1 MEVSLFSNYSSRLP
15 QCSTLEEV
23 AELIRSDERVAAL
36 TQAFRATGDASVKQ
50 SSPLFGVAAVFRSG
64 KKQTDIVALTGLS
77 LVDVDHV
84 ATDRPTL
91 DELKRRAEADA
102 HTLLCYRT
110 ISGHGLRIVF
120 RYELDTAY
128 SLEQQKLF
136 YPRAFA
142 VGNAYYTRLLG
153 VETDLKCKNVGRLSG
168 LAHDAEVYLN
178 AEAVPFAA
186 ADIEEAAEK
195 QRRLLR
201 TQQRQRR
208 ELTRLQAT
216 YERIIRPEVEADGAV
231 YGPGSHNDY
240 VMRVGYKLN
249 QFGFS
254 LQAALEWAATAF
266 ADYDRASDILT
277 SCYQK
282 TEEFGTRKSR
292 TPRKDDAPARA
303 LPWAEVGAIRDFI
316 SRHAHLRHN
325 VITGR
330 VEIEL
335 KEKKLKELKEK
346 KGKEKNELKDKNFK
360 EEGKEEEE
368 EEEELKEKKGK
379 EKNELKDKNFKGEGK
394 EEEELKEKKLK
405 EKNELKD
412 KNFKGEEPEEIET
425 GEGEERWE
433 PVTDR
438 IVNSLWAQMSAEWR
452 VNVMDIYRVILSD
465 FVPEYHPFRAYLQA
479 LPPAPATGSGAIA
492 RLAQTV
498 RVRGGEAVQQ
508 RWEEY
513 LRKWLVGM
521 VAAWVDDAVVN
532 NVILVLIGEQG
543 SYKTTWFQYLLPPS
557 LRRYFYTKTNAN
569 RLGRDE
575 LLTLAQYGLV
585 CCEELDTMRP
595 AELNQLK
602 AAVTMS
608 SIDERAAYAH
618 FHEHRPHIASFCGTG
633 NNVQFLSDPTGNRR
647 WLPFE
652 VESITSPRDVPFD
665 HDAIYAEAY
674 ALYRSGFRFWF
685 SRQEIAELA
694 DYNRKFETPRL
705 EWELV
710 QQYFRLPA
718 EGESGE
724 FMPVA
729 AALQLVA
736 GSISQKLSPVHM
748 GRAFRELGFEQR
760 VVRHVRGYIVV
771 RYTAAEMQQRRHLAA
786 LI

>member
-23 AELIRSDERVAAL
+23 EELIRSDERVAAL

-77 LVDVDHV
+77 MVDVDHV

-282 TEEFGTRKSR
+282 TEEFGSRKSR

-346 KGKEKNELKDKNFK
+346 KG
-360 EEGKEEEE
+360 
-368 EEEELKEKKGK
+368 
-379 EKNELKDKNFKGEGK
+379 
-394 EEEELKEKKLK
+394 K

-674 ALYRSGFRFWF
+674 TLYRSGFRFWF

-694 DYNRKFETPRL
+694 AHNRQFETPRL

>member
-23 AELIRSDERVAAL
+23 EELIRSDERVAAL

-77 LVDVDHV
+77 MVDVDHV

-282 TEEFGTRKSR
+282 TEEFGSRKSR

-368 EEEELKEKKGK
+368 EKEELKEKKG
-379 EKNELKDKNFKGEGK
+379 
-394 EEEELKEKKLK
+394 K

-674 ALYRSGFRFWF
+674 TLYRSGFRFWF

-694 DYNRKFETPRL
+694 AHNRQFETPRL

>member
-36 TQAFRATGDASVKQ
+36 TQAFRTTGSASVKQ

-216 YERIIRPEVEADGAV
+216 YERIIRPEVEAEGAV

-282 TEEFGTRKSR
+282 TEEFGSR
-292 TPRKDDAPARA
+292 MHRAPHKGDATAHN
-303 LPWAEVGAIRDFI
+303 LPWAEIGDIRDFL
-316 SRHAHLRHN
+316 SQHARLRHN

-330 VEIEL
+330 VEEKKEL
-335 KEKKLKELKEK
+335 KEKKLKEKNFEEEGKEGEEEEKEELKEK
-346 KGKEKNELKDKNFK
+346 KGKEKNELKDKN
-360 EEGKEEEE
+360 
-368 EEEELKEKKGK
+368 ELKEKKGK
-379 EKNELKDKNFKGEGK
+379 EKNELKDKNFKGE
-394 EEEELKEKKLK
+394 ET
-405 EKNELKD
+405 
-412 KNFKGEEPEEIET
+412 EEIET
-425 GEGEERWE
+425 EEIEGEEMEGEGEERWE
-433 PVTDR
+433 PITDR
-438 IVNSLWAQMSAEWR
+438 TVNSLWAQMSAEWR

-771 RYTAAEMQQRRHLAA
+771 RYTAAEMEQRRHLAA

>member
-64 KKQTDIVALTGLS
+64 KKQSDIVALTGLS
-77 LVDVDHV
+77 MVDVDHV

-216 YERIIRPEVEADGAV
+216 YERIIRPEVEAEGAV

-282 TEEFGTRKSR
+282 TEEFGSR
-292 TPRKDDAPARA
+292 MHRATHKGDATAHT
-303 LPWAEVGAIRDFI
+303 LPWAEIGDIRDFI

-335 KEKKLKELKEK
+335 KEKKR
-346 KGKEKNELKDKNFK
+346 KEKNELKDKNFK
-360 EEGKEEEE
+360 EEGKEEEV
-368 EEEELKEKKGK
+368 ELKEKKRK
-379 EKNELKDKNFKGEGK
+379 EKNELKEKNFKEEGK
-394 EEEELKEKKLK
+394 EEGKE
-405 EKNELKD
+405 
-412 KNFKGEEPEEIET
+412 GEEPEEIET
-425 GEGEERWE
+425 DEGEERWE
-433 PVTDR
+433 PITDR
-438 IVNSLWAQMSAEWR
+438 TVNSLWAQMSAEWR

-771 RYTAAEMQQRRHLAA
+771 RYTAEEMQQRRHLAA

>member
-64 KKQTDIVALTGLS
+64 KKQTDIMALTGLS
-77 LVDVDHV
+77 MVDVDHV

-282 TEEFGTRKSR
+282 TEEFGTRMHRAPHKG
-292 TPRKDDAPARA
+292 DATAHN
-303 LPWAEVGAIRDFI
+303 LPWAEIGDICDFL
-316 SRHAHLRHN
+316 SQHARLRHN

-330 VEIEL
+330 VEEEIKL
-335 KEKKLKELKEK
+335 KEKKGKEKNELKERKELKEK

-360 EEGKEEEE
+360 EEGKEEEGKE
-368 EEEELKEKKGK
+368 EGKEKKIK
-379 EKNELKDKNFKGEGK
+379 E
-394 EEEELKEKKLK
+394 
-405 EKNELKD
+405 
-412 KNFKGEEPEEIET
+412 GEEPE

-433 PVTDR
+433 PITDR
-438 IVNSLWAQMSAEWR
+438 TVNSLWAQMSAEWR

-710 QQYFRLPA
+710 QQYFRLPT

>member
-77 LVDVDHV
+77 MVDVDHVATDRPTLDDVDHV

-330 VEIEL
+330 VEVEV
-335 KEKKLKELKEK
+335 ELKEK

-360 EEGKEEEE
+360 EEGKEE
-368 EEEELKEKKGK
+368 
-379 EKNELKDKNFKGEGK
+379 
-394 EEEELKEKKLK
+394 
-405 EKNELKD
+405 
-412 KNFKGEEPEEIET
+412 IET
-425 GEGEERWE
+425 DEGEERWE

-674 ALYRSGFRFWF
+674 TLYRSGFRFWF

-694 DYNRKFETPRL
+694 AHNRQFETPRL

>member
-36 TQAFRATGDASVKQ
+36 TQAFRTTGDASVKQ

-77 LVDVDHV
+77 MVDVDHV

-128 SLEQQKLF
+128 SLEQQKQF

-216 YERIIRPEVEADGAV
+216 YERIIRPEVEAEGAV

-330 VEIEL
+330 VEEEIKI
-335 KEKKLKELKEK
+335 KEKKLKEKNELKDKTFKEEGKEEEEEKEELKEK

-360 EEGKEEEE
+360 EEGKE
-368 EEEELKEKKGK
+368 
-379 EKNELKDKNFKGEGK
+379 
-394 EEEELKEKKLK
+394 
-405 EKNELKD
+405 
-412 KNFKGEEPEEIET
+412 GEEPEEIET
-425 GEGEERWE
+425 DEGEERWE
-433 PVTDR
+433 PITDR
-438 IVNSLWAQMSAEWR
+438 TVNSLWAQMSAEWR

-771 RYTAAEMQQRRHLAA
+771 RYTAAEMEQRRHLAA

>member
-77 LVDVDHV
+77 MVDVDHV

-330 VEIEL
+330 VEVEV
-335 KEKKLKELKEK
+335 ELKEK

-360 EEGKEEEE
+360 EEGKEE
-368 EEEELKEKKGK
+368 
-379 EKNELKDKNFKGEGK
+379 
-394 EEEELKEKKLK
+394 
-405 EKNELKD
+405 
-412 KNFKGEEPEEIET
+412 IET
-425 GEGEERWE
+425 DEGEERWE

-674 ALYRSGFRFWF
+674 TLYRSGFRFWF

-694 DYNRKFETPRL
+694 AHNRQFETPRL

>member
-23 AELIRSDERVAAL
+23 EELIRSDERVAAL

-77 LVDVDHV
+77 MVDVDHV

-282 TEEFGTRKSR
+282 TEEFGSRKSR

-368 EEEELKEKKGK
+368 EKEELKEKKG
-379 EKNELKDKNFKGEGK
+379 N
-394 EEEELKEKKLK
+394 

-674 ALYRSGFRFWF
+674 TLYRSGFRFWF

-694 DYNRKFETPRL
+694 AHNRQFETPRL

>member
-77 LVDVDHV
+77 MVDVDHV

-178 AEAVPFAA
+178 AEAAPFAA

-330 VEIEL
+330 VEVG
-335 KEKKLKELKEK
+335 KEKKLKEK
-346 KGKEKNELKDKNFK
+346 KGKEKNELK
-360 EEGKEEEE
+360 ERQ
-368 EEEELKEKKGK
+368 
-379 EKNELKDKNFKGEGK
+379 
-394 EEEELKEKKLK
+394 ELKEKKLK

-412 KNFKGEEPEEIET
+412 KNFKEEGKEEIET

-694 DYNRKFETPRL
+694 AHNRQFETPRL

>member
-77 LVDVDHV
+77 MVDVDHV
-84 ATDRPTL
+84 PTDRPTL

-128 SLEQQKLF
+128 SLEQQKQF

-216 YERIIRPEVEADGAV
+216 YERIIRPEVEAEGAV

-303 LPWAEVGAIRDFI
+303 LPWAEVGAIRDFL
-316 SRHAHLRHN
+316 SQHARLRHN

-330 VEIEL
+330 VEEEKKEL
-335 KEKKLKELKEK
+335 KEKKLKEKNELKDKNELKEK

-360 EEGKEEEE
+360 EEGKEEGNEE
-368 EEEELKEKKGK
+368 
-379 EKNELKDKNFKGEGK
+379 EGK
-394 EEEELKEKKLK
+394 E
-405 EKNELKD
+405 
-412 KNFKGEEPEEIET
+412 GEEPEEIER

-433 PVTDR
+433 PITDR
-438 IVNSLWAQMSAEWR
+438 TVNSLWAQMSAEWR

-694 DYNRKFETPRL
+694 DYNRQFETPRL

-771 RYTAAEMQQRRHLAA
+771 RYTAAEMEQRRHLTA

>member
-1 MEVSLFSNYSSRLP
+1 M
-15 QCSTLEEV
+15 
-23 AELIRSDERVAAL
+23 
-36 TQAFRATGDASVKQ
+36 
-50 SSPLFGVAAVFRSG
+50 
-64 KKQTDIVALTGLS
+64 
-77 LVDVDHV
+77 
-84 ATDRPTL
+84 
-91 DELKRRAEADA
+91 
-102 HTLLCYRT
+102 
-110 ISGHGLRIVF
+110 F

-330 VEIEL
+330 VEVEV
-335 KEKKLKELKEK
+335 ELKEK

-360 EEGKEEEE
+360 EEGKEE
-368 EEEELKEKKGK
+368 
-379 EKNELKDKNFKGEGK
+379 
-394 EEEELKEKKLK
+394 
-405 EKNELKD
+405 
-412 KNFKGEEPEEIET
+412 IET
-425 GEGEERWE
+425 DEGEERWE

-674 ALYRSGFRFWF
+674 TLYRSGFRFWF

-694 DYNRKFETPRL
+694 AHNRQFETPRL

>member
-23 AELIRSDERVAAL
+23 EELIRSDERVAAL

-77 LVDVDHV
+77 MVDVDHV

-282 TEEFGTRKSR
+282 TEEFGSRKSR

-368 EEEELKEKKGK
+368 EKEELKEKKG
-379 EKNELKDKNFKGEGK
+379 
-394 EEEELKEKKLK
+394 K

-513 LRKWLVGM
+513 LRKWPVGM

-674 ALYRSGFRFWF
+674 TLYRSGFRFWF

-694 DYNRKFETPRL
+694 AHNRQFETPRL